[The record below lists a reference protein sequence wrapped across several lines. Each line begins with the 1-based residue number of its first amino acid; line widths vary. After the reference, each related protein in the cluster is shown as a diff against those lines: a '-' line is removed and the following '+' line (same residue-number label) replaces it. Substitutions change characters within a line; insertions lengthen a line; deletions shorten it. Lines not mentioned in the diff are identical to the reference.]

1 MVRLLFV
8 SGGDRV
14 VDEADGARLEGLF
27 FVVTRRHSRTGE
39 SETVLTLPT
48 SDIVG
53 AEIVINGT
61 VTNYVAG
68 GGKRPHD
75 PRMTSKS

>member
-1 MVRLLFV
+1 MAVRLLFV
-8 SGGDRV
+8 SGGNRV
-14 VDEADGARLEGLF
+14 IEGADGARLEGAF
-27 FVVTRRHSRTGE
+27 FVITRRHSRTRE

-53 AEIVINGT
+53 AEIVIDGT

-68 GGKRPHD
+68 GGKHQ
-75 PRMTSKS
+75 T